1 MSNEVFMAREIS
13 YNEMLLAEKDG
24 VITALR
30 EENER
35 LRVALDKICNG
46 PRDAD
51 LDYVD
56 LFVEVKME
64 ARAALEGK

>member
-24 VITALR
+24 IITALR
-30 EENER
+30 AENEL
-35 LRVALDKICNG
+35 LRKALLKAAEDIEYWG
-46 PRDAD
+46 G
-51 LDYVD
+51 YVD
-56 LFVEVKME
+56 SDN

>member
-30 EENER
+30 AENER
-35 LRVALDKICNG
+35 LRKALLVAAYNLEYWG
-46 PRDAD
+46 G
-51 LDYVD
+51 YVD
-56 LFVEVKME
+56 SDI
-64 ARAALEGK
+64 AIAALEGREPPIK